1 MALQRSQQKGEPMI
15 KRILISVSLG
25 IICLTGCAET
35 QYRES
40 KIRVQHRDWS
50 DEVVQKV
57 AKRQVE
63 PDMTGDMVRAA
74 IGLPDKIT
82 RQGDIEKWGYAIMAG
97 GYQPVEKF
105 VYFVFLKNGRVTRT
119 EGDIN
124 RLKTLSWYK

>member
-1 MALQRSQQKGEPMI
+1 MI

-25 IICLTGCAET
+25 ILFLTGCAET

-50 DEVVQKV
+50 DEIVQKV

-74 IGLPDKIT
+74 IGLPDKMT
-82 RQGDIEKWGYAIMAG
+82 RQDDTEKWGYAIMEG

-105 VYFVFLKNGRVTRT
+105 VYFVFFKNGRVTRT

-124 RLKTLSWYK
+124 QLKTLSWYR